1 MSTDERASRPSALD
15 DPAILDDEVRLLGR
29 ITASSNGAHLV
40 ELVHSGALAIY
51 KPDALERPLWD
62 FPPGLGRRE
71 LAFRAL
77 AEFVGICHVP
87 PIVVR
92 HDLPYGSGTLQAF
105 VDADFDLTYF
115 ELVEDQ
121 AHHESL
127 AVIAALD
134 IVANNADR
142 KGSHVLLDDEGRLWA
157 IDNALTF
164 HPESKLRTVI
174 WDLAGHPLPTALA
187 ARLASLADDLPD
199 DLARLLEPEERRALI
214 QRAIRLV
221 RRGTLPPMPEHGRP
235 YPWPPV

>member
-15 DPAILDDEVRLLGR
+15 DPELLFDEVRLLGR
-29 ITASSNGAHLV
+29 IAASSNGAHLV

-51 KPDALERPLWD
+51 KPDALERSLWD

-77 AEFVGICHVP
+77 AEFVGVCHVP

-92 HDLPYGSGTLQAF
+92 HDLPYGTGTLQAF
-105 VDADFDLTYF
+105 VSADFGLTYF
-115 ELVEDQ
+115 ELIEHP
-121 AHHESL
+121 ALHESL
-127 AVIAALD
+127 AAIAALD

-174 WDLAGHPLPTALA
+174 WDLAGHLIPAALA
-187 ARLASLADDLPD
+187 ARLEALVTAVPD
-199 DLARLLEPEERRALI
+199 DLAQLLEPEERRALV
-214 QRAIRLV
+214 QRAARLV
-221 RRGTLPPMPEHGRP
+221 RRGTLPPLPEHGRP